1 MLNKIKP
8 AVMFVLFCFLVSCS
22 AVYRSH
28 GYTPNDE
35 SLSKILIG
43 IDTRASIE
51 EALGSPTISDLAENN
66 SMYFISSRWEHY
78 GISQPKPILRQIVA
92 IKFDTSNILANV
104 SRYELSDGKVIVISR
119 RVTAGGANEISFIKQ
134 LMGNV
139 GRFDAQ
145 DLLGAP

>member
-1 MLNKIKP
+1 MC
-8 AVMFVLFCFLVSCS
+8 VLFCLLASCT
-22 AVYRSH
+22 AVYRNH
-28 GYTPNDE
+28 GYTPNDV

-51 EALGSPTISDLAENN
+51 EALGSPAISDLAENN

-92 IKFDTSNILANV
+92 IKFDTSNMLANV

-119 RVTAGGANEISFIKQ
+119 RITAGGAKEISFIKQ